1 MKILVGSISTN
12 NRLEKWQKMT
22 KLVAV
27 TVSAQAII
35 QVLGLISGIL
45 IVRLLPTT
53 EYAFYTL
60 ANTMLGMMTVLA
72 DSGISSGVMAH
83 GGKVW
88 QDRTKLGVV
97 VATGLKLRRRF
108 GILSLLFTMPIL
120 FYLLMSHGATLTTS
134 IFIVLAII
142 PSFFAALSD
151 SLLEIA
157 SKLNQGLNKLQ
168 QNQLVAGIGRFIMIS
183 GGLLVF
189 PFTFVAILGNG
200 IPRIWAN
207 IRLRKI
213 SAEYADPLQHSDP
226 IVEKEILSIVK
237 RSLPGAIYFCV
248 SGQITIWL
256 ISIFGNTQSIA
267 HVGALSRLTT
277 VLTVFTTLF
286 STLVV
291 PRFARLPE
299 RKKMLIQRFIQ
310 IEAALFLISLIVIA
324 IVVLFPS
331 QVLWVLGKDYVNL
344 NQEILLITISACL
357 AMLAGVTYNVLVS
370 RGWIIKP
377 VINLSINIL
386 FQILLIATMD
396 LSKTTNVLMFSI
408 VDFLLAFV
416 ILITYFIYKVYKL
429 PAEAAVL

>member
-1 MKILVGSISTN
+1 MKSLTGDVVAGNKFS
-12 NRLEKWQKMT
+12 KWQQWT
-22 KLVAV
+22 KLIAV
-27 TVSAQAII
+27 TFSAQAII
-35 QVLGLISGIL
+35 QLLGLVTGIL

-60 ANTMLGMMTVLA
+60 ANTMLGTMTVLA
-72 DSGISSGVMAH
+72 DGGISSGVMAQ

-88 QDRTKLGVV
+88 QDRQKLGTVI
-97 VATGLKLRRRF
+97 ASGLKLRKIF
-108 GILSLLFTMPIL
+108 GMVSLLISLPIL
-120 FYLLMSHGATLTTS
+120 FYLLIRNGASPIASGL
-134 IFIVLAII
+134 IVLAII

-151 SLLEIA
+151 TLLETA
-157 SKLNQGLNKLQ
+157 SKLHQGISKLQ
-168 QNQLVAGIGRFIMIS
+168 KNQLSAGLGRFVLMVGS
-183 GGLLVF
+183 LLVF
-189 PFTFVAILGNG
+189 PFTFIAILGNG
-200 IPRIWAN
+200 IPRMWAN

-213 SAEYADPLQHSDP
+213 SAEYADPEQKTDP
-226 IVEKEILSIVK
+226 AVEKEILAIVK

-256 ISIFGNTQSIA
+256 ISVFGNTQSIA

-299 RKKMLIQRFIQ
+299 KKKLLVQRFIQ
-310 IEAALFLISLIVIA
+310 IEGGLFAISFVIIA
-324 IVVLFPS
+324 IVMLFPT
-331 QVLWVLGKDYVNL
+331 QVLWILGKGYSNL
-344 NQEILLITISACL
+344 DKEILLLTISSCL
-357 AMLAGVTYNVLVS
+357 NMLAGVTYSVLIS

-377 VINLSINIL
+377 VINLSVNIL
-386 FQILLIATMD
+386 FQLILIVTMD

-416 ILITYFIYKVYKL
+416 ILIIYFIYRVSRL
-429 PAEAAVL
+429 PKPTVS